1 MPQMREYNKSLD
13 MKTEDNNKTSQDKKT
28 VKVDFTKKP
37 QAQEKS
43 TKSQDLLATLLGMS
57 AEDGEK
63 KPKKRPYLLFK
74 EFGLVIPFWAIVSVE
89 KKEEMVRK
97 SNGHLEWV
105 YAIVLNMGIESSPN
119 MPFGEHTLYYN
130 NLETREVK
138 FNALIKTLGEHNY
151 ELNEI

>member
-1 MPQMREYNKSLD
+1 
-13 MKTEDNNKTSQDKKT
+13 MKKEQENKTSQDKKI

-63 KPKKRPYLLFK
+63 KPKKRPYLHFK

-89 KKEEMVRK
+89 KKEEMVQKRGK
-97 SNGHLEWV
+97 YEWV

-130 NLETREVK
+130 TPDVRDAK
-138 FNALIKTLGEHNY
+138 FNALVKTLGEHNY